1 MALEIG
7 SVLEGTVTGI
17 TSFGAFVSL
26 PENKSGMVH
35 ISEVAQTYVKDINEH
50 IQIGDTVQVKVLN
63 MDPAGKISLS
73 IRRAQPEQ
81 PRAPR
86 PTEVQMHSRPAVQ
99 DSNFEDRIS
108 RFMKESEDRLLDI
121 RRNKEHRRGSG
132 RNR

>member
-1 MALEIG
+1 MALEVGNI
-7 SVLEGTVTGI
+7 LEGTVTGI

-50 IQIGDTVQVKVLN
+50 VQIGDKVQVKVMS
-63 MDPAGKISLS
+63 MDASGKISLS
-73 IRRAQPEQ
+73 MRRAQPER

-86 PTEVQMHSRPAVQ
+86 PIEFEQRSKPAP
-99 DSNFEDRIS
+99 DASFEDRIS
-108 RFMKESEDRLLDI
+108 RFMKESEDRLLDV
-121 RRNKEHRRGSG
+121 RRNKEHRRGGG

>member
-86 PTEVQMHSRPAVQ
+86 PAEVQMHSRPAAQ

>member
-1 MALEIG
+1 MALEVG

-50 IQIGDTVQVKVLN
+50 VKIGDKVQVRVLN

-73 IRRAQPEQ
+73 IRRAQPER

-86 PTEVQMHSRPAVQ
+86 PVELDLRARPAA

-121 RRNKEHRRGSG
+121 RRNKEHRRGGGG
-132 RNR
+132 RSR